1 MLGNRSVG
9 ALRAKISACSFLYW
23 EQLSLCRRIVN
34 VGIMNPATGYDADV
48 HESPKAEGASDCV
61 DRHSALDAGGQEEPG
76 TKINRSLVPLHALES
91 DLKPFDNASGPTG
104 IADGERASAGSAKPK
119 AKLRSCANPL
129 YPLLLEIARAK
140 NKDLELLFTIL
151 WSINAP
157 PSLRAL
163 PRIARHLRRSLLI
176 LQLKYEVNLA
186 SAGLG
191 EWPEMLKWLA
201 SDPEVNHLCYGKKRQ
216 FTSVHYH
223 CATTHSFYAFLWEL
237 VGRGLACVR
246 AYLALLYID
255 QAAKRVCRENYE
267 SHLREGSEV
276 ALRGHNPYEASH
288 AAHILLKSENARLL
302 LSRVADTSSFDEL
315 YEEVNAIDAKQ
326 NETAIL
332 LHLPALKGYLTRL
345 RNDVPTDR
353 ITSITSRQRPSSS
366 TRPRAPRGTQNQS
379 KTDVHTVE
387 TAHGKVGIRRRT
399 PPVDERTRSRLRETD
414 GTPDEVSRGEA
425 VWIATSPEANVD
437 PAVHAAIFRQA
448 ARAMHKPTE
457 LMLGHQRHL
466 STDELTLLL
475 RQSREAAL
483 RFAGS
488 SGNAS
493 EPQRKL
499 AMLATALCSLF
510 TWTDIDD
517 AAETLVFGQGTP
529 NTHSRHAI
537 FVAEDPADDYF
548 RIEALVP
555 EYTTVGKFDVSL
567 FRNMAD
573 YVILPLPPIV
583 GLVIR
588 ALFRAELSGGV
599 DAPLGLMRNT
609 AGLERSIERI
619 LKEIEPT
626 GRLTLSRIRESLF
639 SRVVSAT
646 RGDVA
651 LSSLILARKHYSV
664 DAELYYL
671 AYGTREIAKVY
682 LEAVQKIH
690 TAAFTS
696 SEWTPPAV
704 DIDRLVP
711 DADLGCRYYPLA
723 AELGDSIAEIRERA
737 VDAWRK
743 MRKRRNFDALDQ
755 AFVKLHNDLTLYI
768 CLRFAYSTGVRAIT
782 SPLPNFDE
790 IIVLELA
797 DGHCVGVLDWS
808 DKDDQAHYH
817 KRELF
822 LDQDELEDLK
832 NYAGY
837 LKNVRKAIPGPKST
851 KSASCFYIVSGKRKL
866 VTPTSTAKLFGDAYP
881 YPPNTHRRVLSRSLR
896 LAGMSPEIIRAGI
909 LGHWSTDREPWSSLS
924 GLSLPMIRDAILRYV
939 PPLVKQLGFTES
951 LEKVVLHG

>member
-1 MLGNRSVG
+1 M
-9 ALRAKISACSFLYW
+9 KSAIC
-23 EQLSLCRRIVN
+23 C
-34 VGIMNPATGYDADV
+34 DADV
-48 HESPKAEGASDCV
+48 HENPKAEGASDCV
-61 DRHSALDAGGQEEPG
+61 DQRSVLDVAGQIEPG
-76 TKINRSLVPLHALES
+76 TTIDRPLVPPQASESNSKPLE
-91 DLKPFDNASGPTG
+91 NVSGPTG
-104 IADGERASAGSAKPK
+104 VADGETASVGSARPK

-129 YPLLLEIARAK
+129 YPLLLEIARDK
-140 NKDLELLFTIL
+140 KKDLELLFTIL
-151 WSINAP
+151 WSTNAP

-163 PRIARHLRRSLLI
+163 PRVARNLRRSLLI
-176 LQLKYEVNLA
+176 LELKYGIDLA
-186 SAGLG
+186 AAGLAK
-191 EWPEMLKWLA
+191 WPDMLKWLA
-201 SDPEVNHLCYGKKRQ
+201 FDPDVRHLCYGKKRQ
-216 FTSVHYH
+216 FTSVLYH
-223 CATTHSFYAFLWEL
+223 CATTHSFYSFLWEL
-237 VGRGLACVR
+237 VGTGLACVR

-255 QAAKRVCRENYE
+255 QAAKRVPRENYE
-267 SHLREGSEV
+267 FHLREGSEV

-288 AAHILLKSENARLL
+288 AVHSLLESQNARLL
-302 LSRVADTSSFDEL
+302 FSRVADTSSFDDL
-315 YEEVNAIDAKQ
+315 YKEVNAIDAKQ
-326 NETAIL
+326 NETTIL

-345 RNDVPTDR
+345 RNDVPSER
-353 ITSITSRQRPSSS
+353 ITSITSKQRPSSG
-366 TRPRAPRGTQNQS
+366 TRTRAPRGTQNKS

-399 PPVDERTRSRLRETD
+399 PPVDERTRSRLRERD

-475 RQSREAAL
+475 RQSRKAAL

-488 SGNAS
+488 GCNAS
-493 EPQRKL
+493 ESQRKL

-529 NTHSRHAI
+529 NTHSGHAI
-537 FVAEDPADDYF
+537 FIAEDPADDYF

-555 EYTTVGKFDVSL
+555 EYTTAGKFDDSL
-567 FRNMAD
+567 FRHMAD

-588 ALFRAELSGGV
+588 ALFRAELSRTL
-599 DAPLGLMRNT
+599 DQPLRLMRNT
-609 AGLERSIERI
+609 PGLERSIERI

-651 LSSLILARKHYSV
+651 LSSLTLARKHYSV

-671 AYGTREIAKVY
+671 AYGTREIAKIY
-682 LEAVQKIH
+682 LDVVQKIH

-696 SEWTPPAV
+696 SECIPPAV
-704 DIDRLVP
+704 DVDRLVP
-711 DADLGCRYYPLA
+711 DADLGCRYYPLT
-723 AELGDSIAEIRERA
+723 AELGDAIAGIRERA

-743 MRKRRNFDALDQ
+743 MRKRRNFDALDP
-755 AFVKLHNDLTLYI
+755 AFVKLHNDLTLYT

-782 SPLPNFDE
+782 SPLPSFDE
-790 IIVLELA
+790 IIMLELA

-851 KSASCFYIVSGKRKL
+851 SNASCFYIVSGKRKL
-866 VTPTSTAKLFGDAYP
+866 VTPTSTARLFGDIYP
-881 YPPNTHRRVLSRSLR
+881 YPANTHRRVLSRSLR

-909 LGHWSTDREPWSSLS
+909 LGHWSTDREPWSALS
-924 GLSLPMIRDAILRYV
+924 GLSLPMIRDAILRHV
-939 PPLVKQLGFTES
+939 PPLVKQLGFAES